1 MGYDCGGCGMG
12 YKAPVS
18 ACYSGMGE
26 SIQKYS
32 SLEAAVK
39 DSKPEYKPVMMK
51 SEEASAPAPVFNFG
65 SQPPIRARES
75 YNSMVERYTEGMYL
89 NTKANG
95 NYFSPSSFVDSN
107 VPTEFISCLDS
118 QKTEFVKGLVEDAF
132 EAATGKK
139 FPKDI
144 AVRIC
149 SEKQMKE
156 MHEANGG
163 VWNPGIRGFSLNRRG
178 FGTSEI
184 FVQED
189 ELASLML
196 TAGHEVGHV
205 ITLPMDS
212 PVDEEAK
219 AFAFSMAWMKAVKD
233 NNIGGLFEA
242 INPMPANNGLHNKAF
257 DFVVGLIRKGR
268 EAIDVYLDLIR
279 GDISIRNIVPDY

>member
-1 MGYDCGGCGMG
+1 MG

-18 ACYSGMGE
+18 ACYSGMGKSME
-26 SIQKYS
+26 KYS

-39 DSKPEYKPVMMK
+39 DYKPVMRM
-51 SEEASAPAPVFNFG
+51 SEEASAEIPVF
-65 SQPPIRARES
+65 QPVIQARES

-89 NTKANG
+89 SVKTNG
-95 NYFSPSSFVDSN
+95 GSYFSPSSFVNSN
-107 VPTEFISCLDS
+107 IPTEFISCGNE
-118 QKTEFVKGLVEDAF
+118 QQTEAVKKLVEGAF

-149 SEKQMKE
+149 SESQMRQI
-156 MHEANGG
+156 HEANGG
-163 VWNPGIRGFSLNRRG
+163 KWSPGIRGFSLNRRG
-178 FGTSEI
+178 FGVSEI

-189 ELASLML
+189 ELAGLML
-196 TAGHEVGHV
+196 TAGHEIGHV
-205 ITLPMDS
+205 LSLPMNN

-233 NNIGGLFEA
+233 NNIGGLYEA
-242 INPMPANNGLHNKAF
+242 INPMPAKNGLHNKAF
-257 DFVVGLIRKGR
+257 DFVVDLIRKGR
-268 EAIDVYLDLIR
+268 EAIDVYFDLIK